1 MWGEGHLYGGG
12 THGYQRVGSDAQTN
26 QVLMARPWRCVG
38 QGGGTY
44 SCTLSVGSVGGAL
57 TTALVGA
64 GVGYTLGTGT
74 TGQHVHLYH
83 PLTLGT
89 GTTGI
94 PIRVTDSFYPTHMM
108 TLRRVG

>member
-1 MWGEGHLYGGG
+1 M
-12 THGYQRVGSDAQTN
+12 
-26 QVLMARPWRCVG
+26 
-38 QGGGTY
+38 
-44 SCTLSVGSVGGAL
+44 
-57 TTALVGA
+57 
-64 GVGYTLGTGT
+64 GYTLGTGT

-108 TLRRVG
+108 TLRGGGVKIISVEEAHMTTVRGHGVA